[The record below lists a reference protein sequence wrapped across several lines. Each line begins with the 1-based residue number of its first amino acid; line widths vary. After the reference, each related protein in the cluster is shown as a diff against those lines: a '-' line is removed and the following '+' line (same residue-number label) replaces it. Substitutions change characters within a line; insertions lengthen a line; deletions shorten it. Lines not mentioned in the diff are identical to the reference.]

1 MVSGVGAG
9 SMKIVADF
17 PEVGGRGRT
26 WKGCLLGACCVLD
39 GVNVD
44 ASSCVPDCVPDCVGL
59 ESSSCVC
66 DEEGCDAGSWVP
78 SMADAD

>member
-9 SMKIVADF
+9 SMKIVADL

-26 WKGCLLGACCVLD
+26 WKGCLGAVCCVLD
-39 GVNVD
+39 CADVD
-44 ASSCVPDCVPDCVGL
+44 ALGCVPDCVGL

-78 SMADAD
+78 SVADAD